1 MEIQDKIQKQHD
13 LVADLAGRNLEEVKE
28 KLMIDHQYKL
38 YLSMDNNPIAE
49 FKTRQLD
56 RKRAALD
63 KEADRQQLTEA
74 IQAAAAEEIIKIFKN
89 LG

>member
-63 KEADRQQLTEA
+63 KVDRQQLTEA
-74 IQAAAAEEIIKIFKN
+74 IQAAAAEEILKIFKN